1 MKKIGLGIVASTT
14 ALYLQAADRPNIGDV
29 LKEVTPPKI
38 EKKKELLPPLEQ
50 TKEFETSYKDGQKV
64 EVKKF
69 LISGANNMNNA
80 ELKNIV
86 KPYEE
91 KMLSFKQM
99 QEIANLI
106 TEAYKTKGY
115 FVAHAYIPMQNLQKQ
130 NGVLKI
136 TVIEG
141 EYGKFILENRS
152 DVQDSILQGHLESI
166 KKSKTISQ
174 KSLERGLL
182 LINDT
187 PGVKI
192 VQTQIKPGDE
202 VGSSDF
208 IIGAEATAQYNGYVI
223 ADNYGSQ
230 YTGKHRVMG
239 GVDINSPFQI
249 GDKLTVSALSSED
262 MGLLNGRVA
271 YGFPLH
277 QNGLRAELSYSKTTY
292 ELGSNYK
299 NLDAL
304 GYADSVVA
312 NFSYPYI
319 RSNEENLETYLT
331 TSYNKMKDEIQATST
346 KVEKNTL
353 TATLG
358 AKYSKNAIVFDK
370 QTQSNIDISLT
381 TGKLTF
387 KDEADKQN
395 DENGAKTNGNY
406 SKINIELE
414 NRINFLEKYQWKN
427 SLKLQYALGGKN
439 LDGSED
445 MGIGGSNG
453 VKFYPSGEQ
462 SAENGYIYNT
472 ELLYSLPTYNGINS
486 TVSFFYDAGRVYM
499 SDNISNEKAKTLQD
513 LGVGY
518 YGSYNDFFLN
528 LQLAY
533 NINNA
538 VTSETNYNSKFLM
551 QGGWVF

>member
-1 MKKIGLGIVASTT
+1 MKKFSFITLSVVA
-14 ALYLQAADRPNIGDV
+14 AVGLQAVDRPNIGDV
-29 LKEVTPPKI
+29 VKEVNPPKI
-38 EKKKELLPPLEQ
+38 QKEKKILPPLEQ
-50 TKEFETSYKDGQKV
+50 TKDFENSLKDGQKV

-69 LISGANNMNNA
+69 WITGAIQLSNE

-86 KPYEE
+86 TPYENS
-91 KMLSFKQM
+91 MLSFKDM
-99 QEIANLI
+99 QEISNLI
-106 TEAYKTKGY
+106 TEAYKKKGY
-115 FVAHAYIPMQNLQKQ
+115 FVARAYIPAQNLKEQ

-136 TVIEG
+136 AVIEG
-141 EYGKFILENRS
+141 EYGKFKLENNS
-152 DVQDSILQGHLESI
+152 LVKDSILQANLDDI
-166 KKSKTISQ
+166 KKDTTIST
-174 KSLERGLL
+174 KSLQRALL
-182 LINDT
+182 IINDT
-187 PGVKI
+187 PGVTVNK
-192 VQTQIKPGDE
+192 TQIKAGE
-202 VGSSDF
+202 AVGSSDF
-208 IIGAEATAQYNGYVI
+208 VIGTEATQKYNGYVV

-277 QNGLRAELSYSKTTY
+277 QNGLRAEVSYSKTTY
-292 ELGSNYK
+292 ELGSTYK

-319 RSNEENLETYLT
+319 RSNDENLETYLT

-381 TGKLTF
+381 TGRLTF
-387 KDEADKQN
+387 KDDADKQN

-414 NRINFLEKYQWKN
+414 NRISFLEKYQ
-427 SLKLQYALGGKN
+427 L
-439 LDGSED
+439 
-445 MGIGGSNG
+445 
-453 VKFYPSGEQ
+453 
-462 SAENGYIYNT
+462 
-472 ELLYSLPTYNGINS
+472 
-486 TVSFFYDAGRVYM
+486 
-499 SDNISNEKAKTLQD
+499 EKQTATTIC
-513 LGVGY
+513 
-518 YGSYNDFFLN
+518 FRR
-528 LQLAY
+528 
-533 NINNA
+533 
-538 VTSETNYNSKFLM
+538 
-551 QGGWVF
+551 